1 MSPISLT
8 TFLSILG
15 TWFSVLVVAQTRHW
29 NSKSRPG
36 GVTPQGPGVDGEGH
50 KWICSLQPALLES
63 GEHFMA
69 TFSGLCGLGGDTVAS
84 EGPEGRLVPLGFV
97 ARVAA

>member
-1 MSPISLT
+1 MGRPLRG
-8 TFLSILG
+8 LG
-15 TWFSVLVVAQTRHW
+15 WTE
-29 NSKSRPG
+29 KG
-36 GVTPQGPGVDGEGH
+36 K
-50 KWICSLQPALLES
+50 KWICSLQPPLLES